1 MALLEGS
8 IPGYHLSE
16 LLYDGSRTLVYRG
29 QRLIDQK
36 PVVIKLLKN
45 PYPNFSELIQFRN
58 QYTIVKNLEIPGII
72 RPYSLEPYQNGYA
85 LVMEDFGGVSLRD
98 YIRTNTLSLWQLVA
112 VAIQVTNILDGLTL
126 ARVIHKDIKPANILI
141 HPYSLQIKLI
151 DFSIASLL
159 ARETQE
165 IYSHNL
171 LEGTLAYLAPEQT
184 GRMNRG
190 IDYRTDFYSLGI
202 TLYELFTGQLPF
214 GIDDPM
220 ELVHCH
226 IAKYPPL
233 VHEINSEIPPVLSLI
248 VEKLMAK
255 NAEDRYQNALGLK
268 YDLERCLYELKVTHK
283 IESFE
288 IAQRDISDRF
298 VIPEKLYG
306 REEEVKILLDA
317 FERVAGNGLQT
328 DETDTIRKSAAE
340 LMLVAGFSGIG
351 KTAVVNEVHKP
362 IVRQRGYFI
371 KGKFDQFQRNIPLF
385 AFVKAFRDLM
395 GQLLTQTDV
404 KLQEWKDKIL
414 QALGESAQV
423 IIEVIPEFERI
434 IGQQPVVA
442 QLSGSAAQ
450 NRFNLLFQKFIQVF
464 TTIDHP
470 LVIFIDDLQWAD
482 AASLKLIQLLLSEA
496 ETGYLLLIGSYRDN
510 EVFAAHPLM
519 LTLEELQKNNVILN
533 TITLA
538 PLKETHLNQLIADTL
553 SCTTQ
558 IASPLTQL
566 VYQKTKGNPFFS
578 NQFLKALHDDGLIT
592 FNSYERQ
599 VGWQCDIAQVQAKA
613 VTDDVVEFMA
623 LQLQKLPLQTQN
635 VLKLAACIGNQFDL
649 ATLAIVCEKS
659 QVETAGDL
667 WKALQE
673 GLILPTTEVYKFF
686 QDGDNEKTTQL
697 STISDQLP
705 NYKFLHDR
713 VQQAAY
719 YLIPEAQKQAT
730 HLKIG
735 QLMKTNISEVERE
748 DIIFAIVNQLNIG
761 AALITQQENLEEL
774 AELNLLAGRKARA
787 ATAYEPAWY
796 YASTGIQLLGD
807 SWQEAYDLTL
817 ALYDLGAETAYLCG
831 NYEQMELL
839 SNVVLEQ
846 AKTLLDK
853 VKAYE
858 VKIFT
863 YVAHKKP
870 LEAIAIGLQV
880 LKLLE
885 ITFPQKPTGEDIG
898 KAITYTASLI
908 PENGIEE
915 LINLPEMT
923 NPCKIAALSIL
934 KSISS
939 SAYIANPPL
948 HLLILLSMVDLSIQY
963 GNDSLSTIAYSAY
976 GTILCGVVQDIERSG
991 KFGKL
996 ALKLLQKYNN
1006 KEKNAQTFM
1015 LVATFTMHW
1024 QAHVKETL
1032 SFLQLG
1038 YQNSIEA
1045 GDLQH
1050 AAWNL
1055 FFESQYCCFIGHE
1068 LSQLTEKMANY
1079 SKTFSH
1085 LKQELHFNYH
1095 QIFRQFILNLIG
1107 SSETPFIL
1115 VGEAYNESKLLP
1127 QHQQANDTTALYYFH
1142 LNKLI
1147 LCYLFEELS
1156 QAVTNATRAET
1167 YLETATATLLVPI
1180 FNFYD
1185 SLARLAVY
1193 RHCSTI
1199 DQKSLMEK
1207 VELNQE
1213 KMKKW
1218 ATHAPMNHQHKY
1230 ELVEAERYRVLNN
1243 KVEAIELY
1251 DKAIAGARINEY
1263 LNEEALASELAAKFY
1278 LQWGRDK
1285 IAQTYMQEA
1294 YYCYARW
1301 GAKAKTSD
1309 LEKRYPQ
1316 LLQPILQQKQ
1326 LRLNGLE
1333 TISTITKS
1341 ARAVNQSTQTST
1353 SNSISISS
1361 VLDFATILKASQTLS
1376 GEIHLDKLLTCLLN
1390 TIMES
1395 GGASFGALMLL
1406 WDNELRVEAVAEL
1419 GEKPIILQAS
1429 SIDNSS
1435 DVPVSLIYTVKR
1447 SLQTVVINDA
1457 TKENFLL
1464 ADSYI
1469 IQQQPKSLLCTPIL
1483 NQGKLL
1489 GILYLENHLAIGA
1502 FTKERVQILNLLC
1515 TQAAISLENARLYQ
1529 KSQNYAQ
1536 QLKDSLAS
1544 LQEKAKLTAF
1554 RADVDRILT
1563 QDFSLKETLQ
1573 HCTEVVVQHLN
1584 VAFARIWTLNSSQ
1597 QILELQASAGMY
1609 THINGSHSQIPV
1621 GKFKIGLIA
1630 QECKPHLTNQVLE
1643 DSRISDPEWAKREGM
1658 VAFAGYPLIVDGQLV
1673 GVLAT
1678 FARQILSE
1686 SVLESLQ
1693 FAASQIAL
1701 GIKRKLSEE
1710 ALLQSE
1716 TQLRQKTTEL
1726 ENVLHKLQQ
1735 TQTQLVQNEK
1745 MSSLGNLVAG
1755 VAHEVNNP
1763 IGFLKGSLNN
1773 AQDYVKDLLE
1783 YIQCFQ
1789 QHHPQLAPAVN
1800 DFAEELDL
1808 EFLAED
1814 LPKLIDSM
1822 KGATARIQDISTSLR
1837 TFSRADTAEK
1847 VACNIHE
1854 GIDSTL
1860 LILKYRLKANELR
1873 PAIEVIK
1880 AYGKLPPVKCF
1891 LGQLNQ
1897 VFMNILANAI
1907 DAIDEQ
1913 SKKYSFDELRANPK
1927 QITITTEV
1935 LQASNTAVIRIKD
1948 NGLGM
1953 SEAVKAKIFD
1963 HLFTTKG
1970 VGKGTGLG
1978 LAIAHQIV
1986 EQTHVGKI
1994 ICNSAPNIGTEFV
2007 IKLPLG

>member
-1 MALLEGS
+1 MAILEGS
-8 IPGYHLSE
+8 IPGYHLSK

-45 PYPNFSELIQFRN
+45 SYPNFNELVQFRN
-58 QYTIVKNLEIPGII
+58 QYTIAENLDIPGII
-72 RPYSLEPYQNGYA
+72 RPYSLEPYQNAYA

-98 YIRTNTLSLWQLVA
+98 YVRTNTLGLWQLVT
-112 VAIQVTNILDGLTL
+112 VAIQVADILDGLKK

-141 HPYSLQIKLI
+141 HPHSQQIKLI

-159 ARETQE
+159 PRETQE
-165 IYSHNL
+165 IHSHNL

-202 TLYELFTGQLPF
+202 TLYELFTGKLPF

-233 VHEINSEIPPVLSLI
+233 VHEINPEIPPVLSLI

-255 NAEDRYQNALGLK
+255 NAEDRYQSALGLK
-268 YDLERCLYELKVTHK
+268 YDLERCLYELKDTHK

-298 VIPEKLYG
+298 LIPEKLYG
-306 REEEVKILLDA
+306 REAEVKMLLDA
-317 FERVAGNGLQT
+317 FERVAGNPLQT
-328 DETDTIRKSAAE
+328 DETHTIRKSAAE
-340 LMLVAGFSGIG
+340 LILVAGFSGIG

-362 IVRQRGYFI
+362 IVRQCGYFI

-385 AFVKAFRDLM
+385 AFVQAFRDLM
-395 GQLLTQTDV
+395 GQLLSQTDV
-404 KLQEWKDKIL
+404 KLQQWKAKIL

-423 IIEVIPEFERI
+423 IVEVIPELEYI
-434 IGQQPVVA
+434 IGKQPVVA
-442 QLSGSAAQ
+442 ELSGSAAQ

-482 AASLKLIQLLLSEA
+482 SASLRLMQLLLSEA
-496 ETGYLLLIGSYRDN
+496 EAGYLLLIGAYRDN
-510 EVFAAHPLM
+510 EVFAAHPLI
-519 LTLEELQKNNVILN
+519 LTLEELQKNNVTLN

-538 PLKETHLNQLIADTL
+538 PLKEIHLNQLIADTL
-553 SCTTQ
+553 SCTTK

-566 VYQKTKGNPFFS
+566 VYHKTKGNPFFS

-592 FNSYERQ
+592 FNSCERQ

-649 ATLAIVCEKS
+649 ATLAIIYEKS
-659 QVETAGDL
+659 QVETAEDL

-686 QDGDNEKTTQL
+686 QDGGNEKTTQL
-697 STISDQLP
+697 STICYQLP

-735 QLMKTNISEVERE
+735 QMMKSNSEEVERE
-748 DIIFAIVNQLNIG
+748 DILFAIVNQLNIG

-774 AELNLLAGRKARA
+774 AQLNLLAGRKARA

-796 YASTGIQLLGD
+796 YAITGIQLLGD

-831 NYEQMELL
+831 NYEQIELL

-863 YVAHKKP
+863 YVAQKKP
-870 LEAIAIGLQV
+870 LEAIEIGLQV

-898 KAITYTASLI
+898 KAIAYTASLI
-908 PENGIEE
+908 PENGIED
-915 LINLPEMT
+915 LIHLPEMT
-923 NPCKIAALSIL
+923 DASKIAALSIL

-948 HLLILLSMVDLSIQY
+948 HLLILLSMVNLSIQY

-976 GTILCGVVQDIERSG
+976 GTILCGVVQDIECGG

-1006 KEKNAQTFM
+1006 QEKNAQTFM

-1024 QAHVKETL
+1024 QTHVKETL
-1032 SFLQLG
+1032 SLLQLG

-1055 FFESQYCCFIGHE
+1055 FFESQYSCFIGHE
-1068 LSQLTEKMANY
+1068 LNQLTEKMANY
-1079 SKTFSH
+1079 STAFNH

-1095 QIFRQFILNLIG
+1095 QIFRQFVLNLTG

-1115 VGEAYNESKLLP
+1115 VGEAYNESKLLA

-1156 QAVTNATRAET
+1156 QAVTNATIAET

-1180 FNFYD
+1180 FNFYN
-1185 SLARLAVY
+1185 SLARLGVY
-1193 RHCSTI
+1193 HYCSTI
-1199 DQKSLMEK
+1199 EQKSLMEK

-1230 ELVEAERYRVLNN
+1230 ELVEAERYRLLNN

-1251 DKAIAGARINEY
+1251 DKAIAGARANEY
-1263 LNEEALASELAAKFY
+1263 LSEEALANELAGKFY
-1278 LQWGRDK
+1278 LEWGREK
-1285 IAQTYMQEA
+1285 IATTYMQEA

-1301 GAKAKTSD
+1301 GAKAKISD
-1309 LEKRYPQ
+1309 LEERYPQ

-1326 LRLNGLE
+1326 LRLNSLE
-1333 TISTITKS
+1333 TISSITT
-1341 ARAVNQSTQTST
+1341 ARTVNSTQTST
-1353 SNSISISS
+1353 SSSTSISS

-1390 TIMES
+1390 TIITNA
-1395 GGASFGALMLL
+1395 GASKCVLMLL
-1406 WDNELRVEAVAEL
+1406 WDNDLRLEAIAIKGQE
-1419 GEKPIILQAS
+1419 PIILQAS
-1429 SIDNSS
+1429 SIEHSS

-1447 SLQTVVINDA
+1447 SLQTVVINNA
-1457 TKENFLL
+1457 TKEDSLL

-1469 IQQQPKSLLCTPIL
+1469 IQQQSKSLLCTPIL

-1489 GILYLENHLAIGA
+1489 GILYLENNLVIGA
-1502 FTKERVQILNLLC
+1502 FTKERVEILNLLC

-1536 QLKDSLAS
+1536 QLEDSLAS
-1544 LQEKAKLTAF
+1544 LQEKARLTAF
-1554 RADVDRILT
+1554 RADVDTILT
-1563 QDFSLKETLQ
+1563 QENSLQVTLQ
-1573 HCTEVVVQHLN
+1573 RCTEVIVQHLDA
-1584 VAFARIWTLNSSQ
+1584 AFARIWTLNSVQ
-1597 QILELQASAGMY
+1597 QILELRASAGIY

-1621 GKFKIGLIA
+1621 GQFKIGLIA
-1630 QECKPHLTNQVLE
+1630 FERKPHLTNQVLE
-1643 DSRISDPEWAKREGM
+1643 DSRISNREWAKREGM
-1658 VAFAGYPLIVDGQLV
+1658 VAFAGYPLIVDGQIV
-1673 GVLAT
+1673 GVLAM

-1686 SVLESLQ
+1686 SVLESLE
-1693 FAASQIAL
+1693 FAASEIAL

-1726 ENVLHKLQQ
+1726 ENVLHQLQQ

-1763 IGFLKGSLNN
+1763 IGFLRGSLNN
-1773 AQDYVKDLLE
+1773 AQEYVKDLLE
-1783 YIQCFQ
+1783 YIQCVQ
-1789 QHHPQLAPAVN
+1789 QHHTQLAPAVN
-1800 DFAEELDL
+1800 DFAEEVDL

-1814 LPKLIDSM
+1814 LPKLITSM

-1860 LILKYRLKANELR
+1860 LILKYRLKANEFR

-1880 AYGKLPPVKCF
+1880 AYDKLPPVKCF

-1913 SKKYSFDELRANPK
+1913 PQKYSFDELKANPK

-1935 LQASNTAVIRIKD
+1935 LQAYNTAVIRIKD
-1948 NGLGM
+1948 NGSGM
-1953 SEAVKAKIFD
+1953 SESVKAKIFD

-1986 EQTHVGKI
+1986 EETHAGKL

-2007 IKLPLG
+2007 IELPLG